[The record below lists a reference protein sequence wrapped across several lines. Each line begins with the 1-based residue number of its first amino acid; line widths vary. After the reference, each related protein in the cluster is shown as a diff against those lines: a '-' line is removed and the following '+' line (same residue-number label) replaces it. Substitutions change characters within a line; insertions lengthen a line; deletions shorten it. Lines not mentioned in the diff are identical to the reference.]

1 MERLERV
8 VEAGGVLLKAERF
21 DGPNPLQ
28 TSGLLLTFD
37 VGRLLVEVDP
47 QGAGVRTTLIE
58 SKDAVPPG
66 LLDAAEEEPWWR
78 LIGAPLSRLTAIET
92 GARLQFRA
100 DSDNPRIVA
109 LERSNGEVRVTLDA
123 MSRN

>member
-21 DGPNPLQ
+21 AGPNPQLVA
-28 TSGLLLTFD
+28 GLLLTFD

-47 QGAGVRTTLIE
+47 GGGTVRTTLIE
-58 SKDAVPPG
+58 TKDAIPPG
-66 LLDAAEEEPWWR
+66 MEDAAEEEPWWR
-78 LIGAPLSRLTAIET
+78 LIGAPLSRATASSA
-92 GARLQFRA
+92 GVRLQFRA
-100 DSDNPRIVA
+100 DNENPRIVV
-109 LERSNGEVRVTLDA
+109 LENDGGEVRVELDP